1 MFFIWF
7 FIKIRQLEMLDR
19 EIMMEAEQ
27 NIKEKEIEEPSEVVQ
42 VVQTIE

>member
-1 MFFIWF
+1 
-7 FIKIRQLEMLDR
+7 MLDR